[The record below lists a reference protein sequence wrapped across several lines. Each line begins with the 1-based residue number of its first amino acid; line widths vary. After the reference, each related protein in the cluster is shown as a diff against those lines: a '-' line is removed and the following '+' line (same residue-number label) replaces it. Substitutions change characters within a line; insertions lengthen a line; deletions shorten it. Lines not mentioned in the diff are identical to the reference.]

1 MPTTNPRIAL
11 TLPQHRYDLLKR
23 LADLQGVSMA
33 SIVSEI
39 LETAEPVFER
49 MCVAMEAVK
58 AAPKELHAGLLSSFL
73 EAESKVMPFL
83 EQAAA
88 QSDLFL
94 SRSEAVAPV
103 SAKRSRR
110 GPTCATKERERAMPG
125 ALPAGTGKKAQPQ
138 KGRGGDPRPVITGVR
153 VDNGSH
159 SGAKRAAKATPKRGK
174 AS

>member
-23 LADLQGVSMA
+23 LAELQGVSMA

-58 AAPKELHAGLLSSFL
+58 AAPKEMHAGLLSSFL
-73 EAESKVMPFL
+73 EAESKVMPLL

-94 SRSEAVAPV
+94 SRSEGAAST
-103 SAKRSRR
+103 SAKPSARPPRPQRSEDGRARR
-110 GPTCATKERERAMPG
+110 GVA
-125 ALPAGTGKKAQPQ
+125 AGTGKQAQPQ
-138 KGRGGDPRPVITGVR
+138 KGKGADPRPVITGVR
-153 VDNGSH
+153 HKVPS
-159 SGAKRAAKATPKRGK
+159 KATPRKGK
-174 AS
+174 SS